1 MFQSDLAFLP
11 YRDLIAV
18 SIVQR
23 KPLKRVEK
31 WTPWSSHVLTGN
43 ATRMRFRSEVK

>member
-1 MFQSDLAFLP
+1 MFQCDLAFLS

-18 SIVQR
+18 SVAQC

-31 WTPWSSHVLTGN
+31 WTPWSGHGLTGN